1 MTREEIKQVIAECL
15 KGQGTQVG
23 LSEKLPT
30 ILTELIDIAGLERID
45 LACSA
50 LEPLK
55 ITYRG
60 KTEALTF
67 DEVLGLVKDKTKFVT
82 MFVSDMFVLMPTLNI
97 VDDAVEF
104 SGVNILSHQAEV
116 QRVIINSN
124 NEVACEAIELANL
137 NVIKLTIQASS
148 NTSISLASGETRSVP
163 KLTADQITKA
173 FNQVVSGGSCTITD
187 ATGNYH
193 LVVNQADSLSGHPSI
208 GILYYN
214 ELALSY
220 VIEDTG
226 VEIYVKE
233 L

>member
-1 MTREEIKQVIAECL
+1 MTREEIKTLVTECL

-30 ILTELIDIAGLERID
+30 ILNEIVDIAGLERID

-104 SGVNILSHQAEV
+104 SGVNILSHQAEA

-124 NEVACEAIELANL
+124 NEVACEAIELADL
-137 NVIKLTIQASS
+137 NIKLTIHASS
-148 NTSISLASGETRSVP
+148 NTSIRLASGETRSVP
-163 KLTADQITKA
+163 KLTANQITKA

-226 VEIYVKE
+226 VEIYFKE